1 MQNGTVG
8 GMPAQCDDRHDI
20 YHTVVADLA
29 SLIERIQASLTL
41 IDAAVARE
49 TSVALEE
56 MAANVVVL
64 DDVTPMLPEGRR
76 GAQGVRCRPCRR
88 PALSPR
94 ADGGGTRYAR
104 FRRNLALAAEAGSAI
119 NQVGQ
124 PIDAGSPA
132 PSGCRL
138 FLWTTGKRSAFVA
151 GKPVPPRIKCGDR
164 PLGVVSQE
172 VVHLV

>member
-64 DDVTPMLPEGRR
+64 DDVTPCYLKA
-76 GAQGVRCRPCRR
+76 GA
-88 PALSPR
+88 ALR
-94 ADGGGTRYAR
+94 ACDAGLAVALHFLREPMAGEPGMRDSGG
-104 FRRNLALAAEAGSAI
+104 NLALAAEAGS
-119 NQVGQ
+119 
-124 PIDAGSPA
+124 
-132 PSGCRL
+132 R
-138 FLWTTGKRSAFVA
+138 
-151 GKPVPPRIKCGDR
+151 
-164 PLGVVSQE
+164 
-172 VVHLV
+172 H